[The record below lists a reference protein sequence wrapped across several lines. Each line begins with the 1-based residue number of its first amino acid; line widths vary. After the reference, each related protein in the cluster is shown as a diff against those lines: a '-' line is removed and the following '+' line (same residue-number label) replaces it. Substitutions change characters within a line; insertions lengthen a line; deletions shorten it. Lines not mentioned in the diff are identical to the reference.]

1 MTNHPNRSKRA
12 GLRFDVD
19 KGLTQFLA
27 ELTERY
33 PERPHNSIYATVARE
48 MVSRLSPDD
57 LRAIVRE
64 TVDFYDLRDFLNEP
78 AEEEEDE

>member
-1 MTNHPNRSKRA
+1 
-12 GLRFDVD
+12 
-19 KGLTQFLA
+19 
-27 ELTERY
+27 
-33 PERPHNSIYATVARE
+33 